1 MGATHALTSSRCSM
15 PSDIRAWNSRLTG
28 CLQLS
33 IDASVS
39 VPFCKRVLSTH
50 YAIDKSTEANRR
62 RFRTLKRRRYR
73 SLQKI
78 RVRGG
83 GYAPPPR
90 LQGWRVHR
98 RLLHGPSQALDQA
111 SV

>member
-50 YAIDKSTEANRR
+50 YALANSNRSAPTPSIR
-62 RFRTLKRRRYR
+62 ARKRT
-73 SLQKI
+73 
-78 RVRGG
+78 GG
-83 GYAPPPR
+83 VFV
-90 LQGWRVHR
+90 L
-98 RLLHGPSQALDQA
+98 
-111 SV
+111 